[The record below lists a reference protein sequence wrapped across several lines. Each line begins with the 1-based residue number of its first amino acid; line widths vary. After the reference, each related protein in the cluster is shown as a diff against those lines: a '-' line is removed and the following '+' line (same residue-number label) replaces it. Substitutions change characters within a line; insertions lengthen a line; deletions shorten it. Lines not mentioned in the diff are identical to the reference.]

1 VQEVRQE
8 LPEHGMTIRSLRRR
22 TLLKSG
28 AFGYAATVLSGLA
41 PADSRAAETVEP
53 TDPDHRGRL
62 ANLTIREQRLTI
74 AGRPAKAIAVNGSI
88 PGPLLRFRE
97 GETVTIRVRNE
108 LRVTTSIHW
117 HGLIVPWDMDG
128 VPGVSF
134 DGIGPGEAFT
144 YRFSLGQAGT
154 YWYHSH
160 SGTQEQSGVYGP
172 FVIDPS
178 GTEPIAIDREY
189 VVLLSD
195 WTFDDPA
202 RVLAKTKK
210 LGSYYNFARRTLGDV
225 FRDAKRD
232 GWRET
237 LSDRLL
243 WARIRMD
250 PTDIADIT
258 GYTLTYLLNGRSP
271 DENWTARFVPG
282 ERIRLRF
289 INAGA
294 ATFFDVRIPGLA
306 MTVVQADGQNVRPI
320 TIDEFRIAPAE
331 TYDVIVQPGSPGAH
345 AIFAETMD
353 RSGYAAGT
361 IASDPSLRAP
371 LPERR
376 KRPLRTMADMGM
388 APGAM
393 GGMPMADAGTAT
405 GEHDETKAT
414 AGSSKD
420 PTAHRAPGEPSGDMA
435 EMVMPLDEGP
445 ADRSVDMPA
454 MQPDPAAV
462 ETPVHGPDHHGPG
475 NSMVAERPGS
485 RVGDPGVGLGGDG
498 RRVLVY
504 ADLERLNATATH
516 ARPPRREI
524 ELHITGNMERQ
535 MWGFDGK
542 KYSEAREPIVF
553 HQGELLR
560 VTLVNDTM
568 MDHPM
573 HLHGMWMRI
582 ENGTGTRRPLKHT
595 INVKAGE
602 RLSFDVEPTESGRFA
617 FHCHLLF
624 HMELGMFRVVSVTD
638 SASAAGS

>member
-1 VQEVRQE
+1 MREE
-8 LPEHGMTIRSLRRR
+8 LPEHGVTTVRSPRRR

-28 AFGYAATVLSGLA
+28 AFACAATALPGLV
-41 PADSRAAETVEP
+41 PADAGAADSARSTELGHDGRA
-53 TDPDHRGRL
+53 TDLVISNR
-62 ANLTIREQRLTI
+62 RLTI
-74 AGRPAKAIAVNGSI
+74 AGRPARAVAVNGSI

-97 GETVTIRVRNE
+97 GETATIRVHNE
-108 LRVTTSIHW
+108 LKETASIHW

-134 DGIGPGEAFT
+134 AGISPGETFT
-144 YRFSLGQAGT
+144 YRFALEQSGT

-172 FVIDPS
+172 LVIDPA
-178 GTEPIAIDREY
+178 GDEPIASDREY
-189 VVLLSD
+189 VVMLSD

-225 FRDAKRD
+225 FRDAGRD
-232 GWRET
+232 GWRAT
-237 LSDRLL
+237 LADRLL

-258 GYTLTYLLNGRSP
+258 GYTLTYLLNGRAP
-271 DENWTARFVPG
+271 DENWTARFSPG
-282 ERIRLRF
+282 ERVRLRF

-306 MTVVQADGQNVRPI
+306 MTVVQADGQNVQPV
-320 TIDEFRIAPAE
+320 TVDEFRIAPAE
-331 TYDVIVQPGSPGAH
+331 TYDVIVRPEVPGAH
-345 AIFAETMD
+345 VIFAETMD

-361 IASDPSLRAP
+361 IASDPGFRAP
-371 LPERR
+371 LPARR

-388 APGAM
+388 APGTMDGMAM
-393 GGMPMADAGTAT
+393 AGAGAATDQHAEMAMA
-405 GEHDETKAT
+405 
-414 AGSSKD
+414 
-420 PTAHRAPGEPSGDMA
+420 APGEHQAAARVPEESSDGMAGMATSREERPAGEPPDMTGMA
-435 EMVMPLDEGP
+435 SD
-445 ADRSVDMPA
+445 
-454 MQPDPAAV
+454 AAPT
-462 ETPVHGPDHHGPG
+462 ETPAHGPDHHGPG
-475 NSMVAERPGS
+475 NSMVAERPTS
-485 RVGDPGVGLGGDG
+485 RVSDPGVGLGGDG

-504 ADLERLNATATH
+504 TDLQRPVATAFR
-516 ARPPRREI
+516 AKIPRHEL

-542 KYSEAREPIVF
+542 KYSEAREPIAF
-553 HQGELLR
+553 PCGEPLR

-573 HLHGMWMRI
+573 HLHGMWMLL
-582 ENGTGTRRPLKHT
+582 ENGTGARRPLKHT
-595 INVKAGE
+595 INVKAAE

-638 SASAAGS
+638 PVSKGHS